1 MSSPNPD
8 LGQASRDLIRQ
19 QKEAAQQIRQMTLKE
34 IAKQKNL
41 MQQVLDTGRK
51 SVAEQLAATQTAREE
66 ANEAVR
72 DAKTQKADDM
82 QDVLDRDVT
91 EIYEGAQS
99 ILDSAIEA
107 FAEDGDFVQSM
118 EKVRSEIEQAMQKL
132 EREIEKNASSQPPNE
147 SQS

>member
-34 IAKQKNL
+34 IARQKNL
-41 MQQVLDTGRK
+41 MRQVLDTGRK
-51 SVAEQLAATQTAREE
+51 SVAEQLAASQKAREE

-72 DAKTQKADDM
+72 DAKTQTADDM
-82 QDVLDRDVT
+82 QDILDRDVT
-91 EIYEGAQS
+91 EIYDGAQS

-132 EREIEKNASSQPPNE
+132 EREIEKNGSSQPSDE
-147 SQS
+147 S